1 MNRYKD
7 YQSLFGVLKEKCKK
21 LFYKKKL
28 TDFKNNVKK
37 TWVAIKEVIGNSNFI
52 GNGLPKMMVIE
63 ECEIFDQNKIAHGF
77 NKFLAD
83 IGPKVASSI
92 PSSFKGFKDF

>member
-1 MNRYKD
+1 
-7 YQSLFGVLKEKCKK
+7 
-21 LFYKKKL
+21 
-28 TDFKNNVKK
+28 
-37 TWVAIKEVIGNSNFI
+37 
-52 GNGLPKMMVIE
+52 MMVIE